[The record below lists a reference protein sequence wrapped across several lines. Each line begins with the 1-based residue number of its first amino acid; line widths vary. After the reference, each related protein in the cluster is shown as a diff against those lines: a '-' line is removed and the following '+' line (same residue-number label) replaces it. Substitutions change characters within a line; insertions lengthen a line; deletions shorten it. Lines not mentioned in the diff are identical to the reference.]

1 MLADREQWLTAIR
14 AIAEA
19 AGSQPLVVVPGG
31 GPFADAV
38 RSVDVRVGVSGDT
51 AHWMAIAA
59 MDQHAEMIAA
69 SLPASRRVTDAAAI
83 ADAHRSGLIPV
94 LAPLQWLRS
103 VDPLPHSWDVTSD
116 SIAAWVGGVLGA
128 RRLLLIKPAGAS
140 GPGVVD
146 PYFSTAIPEMV
157 EWHAVTT
164 DNVSDILS
172 GNSPAFGRGRV

>member
-1 MLADREQWLTAIR
+1 LLADRDRWLGAIS

-19 AGSQPLVVVPGG
+19 ATSQRLVVIPGG

-38 RSVDVRVGVSGDT
+38 RGVDERVGLSDDT

-69 SLPASRRVTDAAAI
+69 SLPGSRRVFDATGI

-103 VDPLPHSWDVTSD
+103 ADPLPHSWDVTSD
-116 SIAAWVGGVLGA
+116 SIAAWVTDVLGA
-128 RRLLLIKPAGAS
+128 QRLLLIKPAGAS
-140 GPGVVD
+140 GTDMVD
-146 PYFSTAIPEMV
+146 PYFSRAMPDGADWISITAGEDLPQLL
-157 EWHAVTT
+157 AAST
-164 DNVSDILS
+164 
-172 GNSPAFGRGRV
+172 ARVHGHW